1 MEKETMDIIYKTAM
15 SVYEGNESLSDAKK
29 YINKEYN
36 VNTNSFANY
45 YRALQKMLD
54 GGRHTRIISSGLS
67 DYFLS
72 KIYEVYGKDR
82 LNRALKVYMESIKYY
97 EESHN
102 NCKLIT
108 ERSIY
113 DKYLKIIQ

>member
-1 MEKETMDIIYKTAM
+1 M
-15 SVYEGNESLSDAKK
+15 SVYEGNERLSDAKK

-36 VNTNSFANY
+36 VNPNSFADY

-54 GGRHTRIISSGLS
+54 GGIHTRIISSGLR

-72 KIYEVYGKDR
+72 KIYEIYGIDR
-82 LNRALKVYMESIKYY
+82 LNRALKVFMESIKYY

-102 NCKLIT
+102 NCRLLKQ
-108 ERSIY
+108 RDIY
-113 DKYLKIIQ
+113 NKYQKILQS